1 MTEINYTKF
10 LGITAFTS
18 TAELD
23 FFKGD
28 PASAGF
34 VLTGQQ
40 RGYLAAR
47 GIPADK
53 GVIVP
58 KQVHGDAIWKVTRRD
73 AALAG
78 IHEADAVVT
87 DEPGLAIGIRTADCL
102 PALVYAPRRKV
113 IAAIHAGWKSTRL
126 DISRKT
132 VELLVRDYGVDPAE
146 LRVAVGPCIR
156 RDSCEVGPEFLE
168 YFPLDTAAAPQ
179 GLRFDIFS
187 ANLRQLTAAGVERGN
202 IFDCGLCSMKEPARF
217 HSFRRDVD
225 RSGRMI
231 SVVVMP

>member
-1 MTEINYTKF
+1 MAGINYTGF

-18 TAELD
+18 TAEID
-23 FFKGD
+23 FFKGE
-28 PASAGF
+28 PASEAY
-34 VLTGQQ
+34 VLTPAQ
-40 RGYLAAR
+40 RAYLNAR
-47 GIPADK
+47 GIAAD
-53 GVIVP
+53 GGIIVP

-73 AALAG
+73 IPLAG

-87 DEPGLAIGIRTADCL
+87 DEPGLVIGIRTADCL

-126 DISRKT
+126 DIARKT
-132 VELLVRDYGVDPAE
+132 DELLARDYGVDPGE
-146 LRVAVGPCIR
+146 LRVAIGPCIR
-156 RDSCEVGPEFLE
+156 RDSCEVGPEFKE
-168 YFPLDTAAAPQ
+168 YFPLDTVATPQ

-187 ANLRQLTAAGVERGN
+187 ANFRQLTSAGVERGN
-202 IFDCGLCSMKEPARF
+202 IFDCGLCSVKEPARF

-231 SVVVMP
+231 SLLVMP